1 MNCPKCFGDMR
12 RTQYSKEFPHDYV
25 CDKCRIGGT
34 DIQERVMRAVVEME
48 AAKEVMQLK
57 AINDALKEKS
67 LSNIY

>member
-1 MNCPKCFGDMR
+1 
-12 RTQYSKEFPHDYV
+12 V